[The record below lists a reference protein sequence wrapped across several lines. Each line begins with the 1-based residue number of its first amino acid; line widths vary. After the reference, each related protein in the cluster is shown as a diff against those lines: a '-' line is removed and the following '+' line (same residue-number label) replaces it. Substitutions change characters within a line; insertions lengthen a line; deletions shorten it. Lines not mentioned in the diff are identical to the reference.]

1 MYKFFLKS
9 KNISRDAIVWN
20 IVASTLLSGMSALLL
35 IIVVRFLNDLDAAIF
50 SLGFSIA
57 QMMLTIGY
65 FDMRAYQATDVNHEH
80 PFTRYL
86 TSRIITCTLMLFVSF
101 LYVQLKQYDLYKSL
115 IILMLCVFK
124 MFDALEDVFHG
135 QFQVNGRLDIA
146 SKLQTFR
153 VVLCML
159 LFSITIM
166 IFHNLLFSIIIV
178 ILISVFVL
186 ILFDIPLVSKFDTL
200 SLDGNS
206 KKVMQ
211 LLLTCLPLCIGSYLS
226 LYIGNSPKYAI
237 DTFLEPINQTYF
249 NILFMPSYVVNLFC
263 GFALRPLLTTLAKQ
277 YNDGYFKAYIKTIF
291 KLVLLIIGLTIVI
304 EIGAFLLGIPVLSII
319 YNLDLSPYKME
330 LLILIFAGA
339 ISALGTLIYYALTIM
354 RNQKLLLISYVIT
367 GISAYFVSPAL
378 VEKWHLFGAS
388 MANVVLYGLRTTI
401 FIVIF
406 IICFKQNTKLKKWK

>member
-1 MYKFFLKS
+1 MTKLFLNS
-9 KNISRDAIVWN
+9 KNISRDSFLWN
-20 IVASTLLSGMSALLL
+20 TISSTLLSGMSALLL
-35 IIVVRFLNDLDAAIF
+35 IVVVRFLNDLDAAIF

-65 FDMRAYQATDVNHEH
+65 FDMRAYQATDVKHTH
-80 PFTRYL
+80 PFKRYF
-86 TSRIITCTLMLFVSF
+86 TSRIITCIVMLIVSV
-101 LYVQLKQYDLYKSL
+101 LYVQLKHYDFYKSF
-115 IILMLCVFK
+115 IIIMLCIFK
-124 MFDALEDVFHG
+124 MMDALEDVIHG
-135 QFQVNGRLDIA
+135 LFQVNGRLDVA
-146 SKLQTFR
+146 GKLQTFR
-153 VVLCML
+153 AIVCMI
-159 LFSITIM
+159 LFSLSIAITK
-166 IFHNLLFSIIIV
+166 NLLFSISLIIIV
-178 ILISVFVL
+178 SIIIISVFNLPL
-186 ILFDIPLVSKFDTL
+186 ISKFDTISFDTDL
-200 SLDGNS
+200 KSVLR
-206 KKVMQ
+206 
-211 LLLTCLPLCIGSYLS
+211 LLLTCLPLFIGSYLS

-237 DTFLEPINQTYF
+237 DTFLEPVNQTYF
-249 NILFMPSYVVNLFC
+249 NILFMPTYVVNLFC